1 MYVPAMTT
9 LLKIVAVL
17 AAAYVCLAVWVYL
30 SQRRL
35 LYQPTRT
42 VAATPADIGLA
53 YEDVRLVNALGTE
66 LHGWWL
72 PHPEARFTLLF
83 CHGNGGNVSH
93 RLQSL
98 RIFHDLGLSV
108 LVFDYSGYGHSLG
121 EPSEVAT
128 SADARAAWDWLA
140 QRGVDPATVILFGRS
155 LGGGVAARLA
165 ADVTAEGTPLA
176 GLILESTFT
185 SVPDMGARLYP
196 WLPVRLL
203 VRDRYDSVK
212 ALAGLQTPALFIH
225 SPDDEM
231 VPHALGLALFDGY
244 QGPKFFLALRG
255 GHNDGFLVTGQ
266 DYVAGLARFLAGLKG
281 RVHGPGPENP
291 A

>member
-1 MYVPAMTT
+1 MTT

-17 AAAYVCLAVWVYL
+17 AAAYVCLTVWVYL

-42 VAATPADIGLA
+42 VTATPADIGLA

-72 PHPEARFTLLF
+72 PHPQARFTLLF

-93 RLQSL
+93 RLHSL
-98 RIFHDLGLSV
+98 RLFHDLGLSV
-108 LVFDYSGYGHSLG
+108 LIFDYSGYGRSLG

-128 SADARAAWDWLA
+128 RADARAAWDWLA
-140 QRGVDPATVILFGRS
+140 QRGIDPGSVILFGRS
-155 LGGGVAARLA
+155 LGGAVAARLA
-165 ADVTAEGTPLA
+165 ADVVADVAAEGTPVA

-203 VRDRYDSVK
+203 VRDRYDSTR

-225 SPDDEM
+225 SPDDEI
-231 VPHALGLALFDGY
+231 VPHALGLALYDGY
-244 QGPKFFLALRG
+244 QGPKSFLALTG
-255 GHNDGFLVTGQ
+255 GHNDGFLLSGQ
-266 DYVAGLARFLAGLKG
+266 DYVAGLVRFLAGLQV
-281 RVHGPGPENP
+281 RAPGPGAENP